1 MGKLIFRFDD
11 IHPFMDINVL
21 KDIVTISKICPS
33 SIMVCVIPE
42 NKDITLNASK
52 YPISNFWEIIL
63 DLQNNGTIIGLH
75 GFNHILRKTNR
86 SILNVSRK
94 SEFTGLSF
102 KKQRKLI
109 SEGLNYL
116 KLRGINPQFFA
127 APAHGFDNN
136 TLRVLKDLEFINISD
151 GYYPDVCMK
160 NGLNWIP
167 LKTWKPNTKFV
178 GGINTV
184 CIHLN
189 KSNSENI
196 KNGINNI
203 VKKNKNVSF
212 SDLLSSSREIR
223 FSDEIIHFIYSMAIN
238 LLFVKRLIIKLLK
251 VNKNKKN

>member
-21 KDIVTISKICPS
+21 RDIVSISKICPS

-42 NKDITLNASK
+42 NKDITINATK

-63 DLQNNGTIIGLH
+63 DLQKNGAIIGLH

-109 SEGLNYL
+109 YEGLNYL
-116 KLRGINPQFFA
+116 KLRGLNPQFFA
-127 APAHGFDNN
+127 APAHGFDKN

-151 GYYPDVCMK
+151 GYYPDVCIK

-167 LKTWKPNTKFV
+167 LKTWKPNTRFL
-178 GGINTV
+178 GGVNTV

-189 KSNSENI
+189 KNNSQKI
-196 KNGINNI
+196 KNGISDI
-203 VKKNKNVSF
+203 VKMKKNIGF
-212 SDLLSSSREIR
+212 SDLIASSREIR
-223 FSDEIIHFIYSMAIN
+223 FSDEIIHFIYKIAIKV
-238 LLFVKRLIIKLLK
+238 LLIKRLIIRILK
-251 VNKNKKN
+251 INQKKI